1 LIQQILNLIKKEKKK
16 ETKRD
21 EVEKPKQSA
30 EEPKVDKVTASP
42 IDDEKALK
50 KLVEDK
56 KFDEAAQMLKDRGY
70 PHKKLGRSFCMYIAG
85 SMVNHWI
92 PEKTMKF
99 LQDLPPGSEAAFKKD
114 KNISLLQLEL
124 DDDTFLNNLRSMELG
139 KDKAKYC
146 LRIVALNNK
155 IQKDP
160 QFLGQLEA
168 LSNEG
173 CGAATVVLARHACH
187 QQNSQQFSR
196 FWNLDTRENRIEV
209 AHEMVVSMN
218 NLESLQ
224 WMSGVINNDIEA
236 LRVAT
241 NMCLAN
247 DKNENDQKIVEF
259 ALTNGLSF
267 DMLQTAALK
276 RISSLPEFNQHRDEI
291 KSILDSRNKK

>member
-1 LIQQILNLIKKEKKK
+1 MKH
-16 ETKRD
+16 
-21 EVEKPKQSA
+21 V
-30 EEPKVDKVTASP
+30 
-42 IDDEKALK
+42 
-50 KLVEDK
+50 
-56 KFDEAAQMLKDRGY
+56 
-70 PHKKLGRSFCMYIAG
+70 SF
-85 SMVNHWI
+85 
-92 PEKTMKF
+92 
-99 LQDLPPGSEAAFKKD
+99 
-114 KNISLLQLEL
+114 
-124 DDDTFLNNLRSMELG
+124 
-139 KDKAKYC
+139 
-146 LRIVALNNK
+146 
-155 IQKDP
+155 
-160 QFLGQLEA
+160 
-168 LSNEG
+168 
-173 CGAATVVLARHACH
+173 
-187 QQNSQQFSR
+187 R